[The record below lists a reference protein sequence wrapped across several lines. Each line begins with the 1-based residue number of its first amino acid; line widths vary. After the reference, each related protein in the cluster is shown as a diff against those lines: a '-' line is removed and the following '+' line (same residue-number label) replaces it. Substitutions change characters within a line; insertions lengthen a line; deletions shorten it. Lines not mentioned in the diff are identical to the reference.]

1 MPYQSSFTL
10 FIIGGA
16 FVTTAGLYG
25 SLNWL
30 YEGKRKRSIEK
41 DHWRHHLENR
51 DQAIKAFLKQQQ
63 SIKK

>member
-1 MPYQSSFTL
+1 MPYQSTFTL

-16 FVTTAGLYG
+16 FVSASGLIG

-41 DHWRHHLENR
+41 DHWRNYLENR
-51 DQAIKAFLKQQQ
+51 DNAIKKFHKEQE
-63 SIKK
+63 STK